1 MLAMGKTHQK
11 KKTEV
16 AHALIV
22 QGLNGVNVLV
32 YFLSVC
38 FLYDGTVYN
47 ISNLSFALKND
58 VNITSLYHLTFSI
71 SFKVAAPHSTAS
83 HCYAWSN

>member
-47 ISNLSFALKND
+47 IF
-58 VNITSLYHLTFSI
+58 
-71 SFKVAAPHSTAS
+71 
-83 HCYAWSN
+83 